1 MTYYN
6 PYSEFAKLLI
16 MYQSGDKNE
25 QAIMQHVHKI
35 LNFIDW
41 YQEIE
46 ASFNIR
52 HVQTLI

>member
-16 MYQSGDKNE
+16 IYQSGDKNE
-25 QAIMQHVHKI
+25 QAIMQYVHKI
-35 LNFIDW
+35 LNFIEW